1 LRARV
6 RSLGGADREVDRPGL
21 GFDLIVNTFFFAVL
35 FVCLGILG
43 EYLARIFEN
52 VKSRPRFIVD
62 ETVNGPASGGAPPRR

>member
-1 LRARV
+1 
-6 RSLGGADREVDRPGL
+6 
-21 GFDLIVNTFFFAVL
+21 VL

-62 ETVNGPASGGAPPRR
+62 ETVNGPESAGAPTRR